1 MGIGEDMKADV
12 DAIREEFGTDCTL
25 TRSDGSTVA
34 LGKCSFEEYTPARA
48 QGILGGD
55 YVDEIGKPWA
65 MIEVPA
71 GKEVK
76 EDDKLTVDGTDWI
89 VYRVIRA
96 RLAGVLVAERCLCIG
111 KMV

>member
-1 MGIGEDMKADV
+1 MGIGEQMKADV
-12 DAIREEFGTDCTL
+12 DAVREEFGTDFTL
-25 TRSDGSTVA
+25 TRANGSTVA

-48 QGILGGD
+48 QGMLGGD

-65 MIEVPA
+65 MIEVPV
-71 GKEVK
+71 GKTIK
-76 EDDKLTVDGTDWI
+76 EDEKLTGGGTDWI